1 MKMSKWHLYIAADT
15 LACGTKGD
23 ILFTQIESNV
33 TCKKCI
39 KYMKY
44 FNALIH
50 EVSSYTYLGD

>member
-1 MKMSKWHLYIAADT
+1 LKWHLYIAADT

-23 ILFTQIESNV
+23 ILFTQDKSKV

-39 KYMKY
+39 KAMNY
-44 FNALIH
+44 FDALLH